1 MRESSLAS
9 CKLVRPKFSLLNQM
23 CLAALNMVE
32 LLENV
37 ARNSPLI
44 GVAFFKDLVKY
55 LACRKIVVQL
65 A

>member
-1 MRESSLAS
+1 M
-9 CKLVRPKFSLLNQM
+9 NQM

-44 GVAFFKDLVKY
+44 GVAFFKYLVKY